1 MNVNQQKSDKQ
12 YAAYLARKFFSGQ
25 ISKREILD
33 QFPEF
38 DKDFKIRL
46 LFDRIT
52 KKPRQSWLFG
62 ISKKAYQKFLT
73 ETYEIIEDLETGK
86 LRFNT
91 MKRLFQ
97 ELWLHSDN
105 CAKPIEHISI
115 LLLEVAKSTT
125 NSKEEIRKYL
135 NLLID
140 KKILKRISEKQL
152 IYEFT
157 ESGKKIKTDSEIE
170 KIIKTLPNTV

>member
-1 MNVNQQKSDKQ
+1 MTVNQQKSDKQ

-38 DKDFKIRL
+38 NKDFKIRL

-52 KKPRQSWLFG
+52 KKPKQSWFFG
-62 ISKKAYQKFLT
+62 VSKETYEKFMT
-73 ETYEIIEDLETGK
+73 ETYEIIEDLESGK
-86 LRFNT
+86 MRLKT

-97 ELWLHSDN
+97 ELWLQSNH
-105 CAKPIEHISI
+105 CTETIEHISFSVF
-115 LLLEVAKSTT
+115 EVAKSTT
-125 NSKEEIRKYL
+125 NSKEEIRRYL

-140 KKILKRISEKQL
+140 KNYIKKTSDKPLT
-152 IYEFT
+152 YEFT
-157 ESGKKIKTDSEIE
+157 EIGKEIKTDSDIE
-170 KIIKTLPNTV
+170 KMIKTLPNTV